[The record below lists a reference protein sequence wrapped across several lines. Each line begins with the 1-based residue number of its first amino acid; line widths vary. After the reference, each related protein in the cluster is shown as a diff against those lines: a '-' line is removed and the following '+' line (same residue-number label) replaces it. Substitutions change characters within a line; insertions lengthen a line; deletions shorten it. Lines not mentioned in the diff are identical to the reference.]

1 MKQFDYNTANYQ
13 PKFNDTFGSF
23 CCVLEESDEW

>member
-13 PKFNDTFGSF
+13 PKSNDFGGF
-23 CCVLEESDEW
+23 YYVLEESDEW

>member
-13 PKFNDTFGSF
+13 PKSNDFGSF
-23 CCVLEESDEW
+23 CYVLEDIDE

>member
-13 PKFNDTFGSF
+13 PKSNDFGGF
-23 CCVLEESDEW
+23 CYVLEEDDE

>member
-13 PKFNDTFGSF
+13 PKFNKFGGF
-23 CCVLEESDEW
+23 CYVLEDIDE

>member
-13 PKFNDTFGSF
+13 PKSNDFGGF
-23 CCVLEESDEW
+23 CYVLEDIDE